1 MSRAFDCRTLHAEPF
16 SVGSPRVLY
25 ASDLSARS
33 EGALRAAALLANRVE
48 GQLTIGHVLPPRA
61 ASHVRT
67 GAQKRLRRYAA
78 TAPLR
83 AGSVLA
89 FAIRSGSVSKTV
101 AQLATETDAG
111 MIVMGCQT
119 RRPLAALFG
128 TTAERVVRL
137 AGRPALIVNS
147 KGSLRY
153 DKLVIA
159 ADPADSVVDLVHLAD
174 QWRFLDVPEISIV
187 RQFGPIGPLF
197 AERHETLLAHRHV
210 ERWKGATSRRLLDG
224 LAAAGFDP
232 SRFDVRIEEGYPRS
246 VVRQVLRGSG
256 SPLLILGAKTQTVFG
271 RAMKASLAND
281 ALLSRDCDVLLDA
294 TRTRAYRNDGRLFVI
309 ARVGGGDTARA
320 NTRTGHHPEYPLE
333 RLCTHLHEP
342 FQLKFARHAGQLLSG
357 QHDVRS
363 EPSHRGFA
371 MHRSAMPT
379 ALPRIRQG
387 RSCHAPRAR
396 SFLLSC
402 TRPMP

>member
-147 KGSLRY
+147 KAACATTSSLSPPIPRTASWTSCISPTSGAFWMY
-153 DKLVIA
+153 LRFPSSA
-159 ADPADSVVDLVHLAD
+159 SLGLLGLSLPSVTRLC
-174 QWRFLDVPEISIV
+174 WRIDMWS
-187 RQFGPIGPLF
+187 
-197 AERHETLLAHRHV
+197 
-210 ERWKGATSRRLLDG
+210 D
-224 LAAAGFDP
+224 
-232 SRFDVRIEEGYPRS
+232 
-246 VVRQVLRGSG
+246 
-256 SPLLILGAKTQTVFG
+256 G
-271 RAMKASLAND
+271 RAQRAGGYSMAWRPPAS
-281 ALLSRDCDVLLDA
+281 
-294 TRTRAYRNDGRLFVI
+294 I
-309 ARVGGGDTARA
+309 
-320 NTRTGHHPEYPLE
+320 
-333 RLCTHLHEP
+333 LHDSTCE
-342 FQLKFARHAGQLLSG
+342 LR
-357 QHDVRS
+357 
-363 EPSHRGFA
+363 RGTPA
-371 MHRSAMPT
+371 V
-379 ALPRIRQG
+379 
-387 RSCHAPRAR
+387 
-396 SFLLSC
+396 
-402 TRPMP
+402 